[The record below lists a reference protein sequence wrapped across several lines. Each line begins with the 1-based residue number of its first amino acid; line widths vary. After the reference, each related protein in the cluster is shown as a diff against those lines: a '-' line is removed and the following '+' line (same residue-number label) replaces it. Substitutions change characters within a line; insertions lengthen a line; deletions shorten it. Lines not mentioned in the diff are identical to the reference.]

1 MRTSYFSYRK
11 YRTGCC
17 NNPCYNSY
25 ALNFFIKM
33 ESRAETAVKSE
44 IIFYTTKTWFGICR
58 QKRNKNVCN
67 YEKDFTITTAYVC
80 DFDVHS
86 V

>member
-1 MRTSYFSYRK
+1 MLQFI
-11 YRTGCC
+11 CIE
-17 NNPCYNSY
+17 
-25 ALNFFIKM
+25 FFIKM

-44 IIFYTTKTWFGICR
+44 IIFYTTKRGLESAD
-58 QKRNKNVCN
+58 RNEIRMFATMKKA
-67 YEKDFTITTAYVC
+67 YTITTAYVC

>member
-1 MRTSYFSYRK
+1 MLQFI
-11 YRTGCC
+11 CIE
-17 NNPCYNSY
+17 
-25 ALNFFIKM
+25 FFIKM

-44 IIFYTTKTWFGICR
+44 IICSATKRGLESAD
-58 QKRNKNVCN
+58 RNEIRMFAIMK
-67 YEKDFTITTAYVC
+67 KFMITTAYVC